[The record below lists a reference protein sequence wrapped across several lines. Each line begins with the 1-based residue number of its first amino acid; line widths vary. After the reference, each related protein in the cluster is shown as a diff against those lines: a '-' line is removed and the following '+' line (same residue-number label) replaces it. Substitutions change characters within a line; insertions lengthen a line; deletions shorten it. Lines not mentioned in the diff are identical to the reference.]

1 MKVHCIGVHGIV
13 LMSLLSVFFLLV
25 YSFSFHLSVTT
36 NVALRTGS
44 SSADSGDVPCRPGHS
59 ANCAAEEGRE
69 GTQNTL
75 AFQSVVALSRDREE
89 RLSEKDPLLS
99 KEKAALKKK
108 VNFSLPNNVKEV
120 KEHYGFQLQRGDILS
135 PSIIAHQGQ
144 SIRTLQTYKDTD
156 VVQITPITENK
167 ENKKYVYGIVEND
180 SQTNL
185 KQQSKAEKK
194 MLNVPNSPVLSQQ
207 KKITEKPTL
216 ANLSTLGFLVI
227 LNIPEQLTAATEDFV
242 QLYMV
247 NQRHWKLGM
256 IEPYVLGSALSF
268 VPPAEK
274 EFLSLRLLSKY
285 LNRRSLI
292 NNLQACFY
300 SDDVK
305 LESFPQFLID
315 AARHFVIVNFVTH
328 HNPRQPMDMTK
339 SISECDYRDMNKTQS
354 LLNYHLHKVRHE
366 AMSRHGTKYK
376 FVGVHSLCVKAL
388 PRTPFSMLQVVEY
401 IKQWRK
407 TTGDSVLHFPHFT
420 IVIPEWRAIHSYAN
434 NHYYYDPSYTNKN
447 LTGQCHLKVVP
458 SSSYITRT
466 TNNVFKKF
474 SLCRPIIAV
483 HVRTEKVASVELEGK
498 IVGFIDHCLKQFS
511 SALETIIRIHN
522 VSREHVIF
530 IHDGGKYG
538 SSSMWKSRRNA
549 SNYIV
554 ANISSLGIRNV
565 QYSPEKRA
573 NNATVDRALAQF
585 VDREL
590 LVSADV
596 LITVGFG
603 GFQLSIIEQFKNR
616 KKRELG
622 RKGELYRVCSG
633 PSMMDILPSPS

>member
-1 MKVHCIGVHGIV
+1 M
-13 LMSLLSVFFLLV
+13 
-25 YSFSFHLSVTT
+25 
-36 NVALRTGS
+36 
-44 SSADSGDVPCRPGHS
+44 
-59 ANCAAEEGRE
+59 
-69 GTQNTL
+69 
-75 AFQSVVALSRDREE
+75 
-89 RLSEKDPLLS
+89 
-99 KEKAALKKK
+99 
-108 VNFSLPNNVKEV
+108 
-120 KEHYGFQLQRGDILS
+120 
-135 PSIIAHQGQ
+135 
-144 SIRTLQTYKDTD
+144 
-156 VVQITPITENK
+156 
-167 ENKKYVYGIVEND
+167 
-180 SQTNL
+180 
-185 KQQSKAEKK
+185 
-194 MLNVPNSPVLSQQ
+194 
-207 KKITEKPTL
+207 
-216 ANLSTLGFLVI
+216 
-227 LNIPEQLTAATEDFV
+227 
-242 QLYMV
+242 
-247 NQRHWKLGM
+247 
-256 IEPYVLGSALSF
+256 
-268 VPPAEK
+268 PPAEK
-274 EFLSLRLLSKY
+274 EFSSLPLLSKY
-285 LNRRSLI
+285 LNRHYLI

-305 LESFPQFLID
+305 LQSFPQFLID
-315 AARHFVIVNFVTH
+315 AARDFVIVNFVTH

-339 SISECDYRDMNKTQS
+339 NISECDYRDMNKTQS

-388 PRTPFSMLQVVEY
+388 PQTPFSMLQVVEY

-420 IVIPEWRAIHSYAN
+420 IVIPEWRAIHLNAN
-434 NHYYYDPSYTNKN
+434 NHCYYDPSYTNKI

-466 TNNVFKKF
+466 TNNVFKKI

-498 IVGFIDHCLKQFS
+498 NVGFIDHCLKQFS
-511 SALETIIRIHN
+511 SALEAVIRIHN

-565 QYSPEKRA
+565 QYSPEKRG
-573 NNATVDRALAQF
+573 NNTTVDRALAQS

-603 GFQLSIIEQFKNR
+603 GFQLSSIEQFKNR

>member
-1 MKVHCIGVHGIV
+1 MFSPLAVMKVLCVVVHGIA
-13 LMSLLSVFFLLV
+13 LMSLLSVLFVLV
-25 YSFSFHLSVTT
+25 YSFSFNLISVTM
-36 NVALRTGS
+36 NDALRTGNS
-44 SSADSGDVPCRPGHS
+44 SVASGDVPDNVNHS
-59 ANCAAEEGRE
+59 ENH
-69 GTQNTL
+69 
-75 AFQSVVALSRDREE
+75 
-89 RLSEKDPLLS
+89 
-99 KEKAALKKK
+99 KEMKK
-108 VNFSLPNNVKEV
+108 
-120 KEHYGFQLQRGDILS
+120 HYGS
-135 PSIIAHQGQ
+135 
-144 SIRTLQTYKDTD
+144 
-156 VVQITPITENK
+156 
-167 ENKKYVYGIVEND
+167 
-180 SQTNL
+180 
-185 KQQSKAEKK
+185 
-194 MLNVPNSPVLSQQ
+194 
-207 KKITEKPTL
+207 
-216 ANLSTLGFLVI
+216 LGYLVI

-256 IEPYVLGSALSF
+256 IEPYVLGSSLSF

-274 EFLSLRLLSKY
+274 EFSSLPLLSKY
-285 LNRRSLI
+285 LNRRYLI

-300 SDDVK
+300 SEDVK
-305 LESFPQFLID
+305 LQSFPQFLID
-315 AARHFVIVNFVTH
+315 AARDFVIVNFVTH
-328 HNPRQPMDMTK
+328 HDPRQPMDMTK
-339 SISECDYRDMNKTQS
+339 NISECDYRDMKKNQS
-354 LLNYHLHKVRHE
+354 LLNHHLHKVRHE

-407 TTGDSVLHFPHFT
+407 NTRNSVLHFPHFT
-420 IVIPEWRAIHSYAN
+420 IVIPEWRAIHSNAN

-498 IVGFIDHCLKQFS
+498 NVGFIDRCLKQFS
-511 SALETIIRIHN
+511 SALEAVIRIHN

-554 ANISSLGIRNV
+554 ANISLLGIRNV
-565 QYSPEKRA
+565 QYSPEKRG
-573 NNATVDRALAQF
+573 NNTTVDRALAQF